1 MMLPSASSVD
11 HEALNP
17 VEFLELSVLKTIVM
31 KLLLLKIG
39 AISLVMVPHNL
50 LTTLSSESKTEK
62 RKKNQLLQ
70 YYSLGRIKI
79 LSTLKFSH
87 FLLHFVYGSLL
98 YHLQCSHRCRKRDI
112 LDQIVQNIEKLL
124 NHPQL

>member
-1 MMLPSASSVD
+1 MISSTLSTEVQ
-11 HEALNP
+11 EALNP
-17 VEFLELSVLKTIVM
+17 VALRELSVLKTIV
-31 KLLLLKIG
+31 KELLLLKIG

-70 YYSLGRIKI
+70 YYSLGRVEI
-79 LSTLKFSH
+79 SSPLKFSH
-87 FLLHFVYGSLL
+87 FLIHFVYGSLL

>member
-1 MMLPSASSVD
+1 MLPSASSED
-11 HEALNP
+11 HKALNP

-39 AISLVMVPHNL
+39 AISVMVPHNL
-50 LTTLSSESKTEK
+50 LITLSSESKTEK

-70 YYSLGRIKI
+70 YYSLGRVEI
-79 LSTLKFSH
+79 SSPLKFSH
-87 FLLHFVYGSLL
+87 FLIHFVYESLL

-112 LDQIVQNIEKLL
+112 LDQIVQNIEKLWI
-124 NHPQL
+124 HPQQ